1 MVILKLRNLKKL
13 KVKEKI
19 LDNNLDKTTVNVKI
33 VKEVNSEDNKEIIIL
48 KLKRL
53 RRN

>member
-19 LDNNLDKTTVNVKI
+19 LDNNSDKMTVNVKI